1 MNSISIAYKNMKSNL
16 SLYKLHFLAL
26 VFSVM
31 AYYQFCAMKY
41 NPEVLTVSEQ
51 QMVGTLGHV
60 TAIFLIVFLIYF
72 SWFSSSFFLQQR
84 KKEIGLYTLMGVSSY
99 KVAFIYAMENLIM
112 SLLAIVGGCVVG
124 ALFGKFFMM
133 ILSSYCNLGAD
144 IEFFISGKAILETAL
159 VFGVISL
166 FFSIKGYINIIRSS
180 LLSLMNAM
188 KKEESVPKASIITG
202 ILSIVVIGA
211 GYYCTKLAMGVN
223 FPLYTL
229 VTTVLVIIG
238 TYMLF
243 RSTTTIIL
251 KRLIKNKKILY
262 RKTNIMTISN
272 LCYRIRRNYKVY
284 ATIAILLTCTITAL
298 GTVTS
303 LNYSNDS
310 TADIDYP
317 FSFTVLSEGQP
328 KDEEIA
334 EILNEKGIEIDYAN
348 KMEFIMMEK
357 AKTKDSYY
365 SYPTIVKYEDYKN
378 IIDNVNYRFD
388 DRVLVD
394 RPLKD
399 FEGLFNQN
407 AKTMFSLFVVEE
419 MDISGQKLDIVNDV
433 RAPLYGVGVPLDSV
447 IVNENTYNVFKD
459 QGEKFYFHGYK
470 FKDETVFNQELEE
483 EISSITDEGY
493 TFFKNGSKD
502 SQTKN
507 NVIKVVYILG
517 AFLALVFIIATGS
530 IIYFKIITEAME
542 DKDKYDILSKIGMED
557 STIRKIIRT
566 QVAMA
571 FILPLLVSIV
581 HTVVAI
587 KVLENLLGIL
597 LNTPIIISIAIVS
610 VIFFLYYLMTVKKYL
625 ALIKE

>member
-51 QMVGTLGHV
+51 EMVGSLGQV

-84 KKEIGLYTLMGVSSY
+84 KKEIGLYTLMGVSNY
-99 KVAFIYAMENLIM
+99 KVALIYAMENLFM
-112 SLLAIVGGCVVG
+112 SILAIAGGCVVG

-144 IEFFISGKAILETAL
+144 IEFFISGKAILETAAI
-159 VFGVISL
+159 FGIISL

-180 LLSLMNAM
+180 LLSLINAM

-223 FPLYTL
+223 FPLYIL
-229 VTTVLVIIG
+229 VTTILVIIG

-251 KRLIKNKKILY
+251 KRLINNKRILY

-298 GTVTS
+298 GTVMS
-303 LNYSNDS
+303 LNYTNNSI
-310 TADIDYP
+310 TDIDYP
-317 FSFTVLSEGQP
+317 FSFTLMSQGQP
-328 KDEEIA
+328 KDKEID
-334 EILNEKGIEIDYAN
+334 EILNDKQIEMDYEN
-348 KMEFIMMEK
+348 QIEFLMIEE
-357 AKTKDSYY
+357 AKTKEFGYVC
-365 SYPTIVKYEDYKN
+365 PTMIRYEDYKKV
-378 IIDNVNYRFD
+378 IDNVQYKFD
-388 DRVLVD
+388 DRILAD
-394 RPLKD
+394 KPLND
-399 FEGLFNQN
+399 FEALFNQN
-407 AKTMFSLFVVEE
+407 SHTMFSLFTIKE
-419 MDISGQKLDIVNDV
+419 MDIDGQKLSIRKMF
-433 RAPLYGVGVPLDSV
+433 RAPLYGVGIPLDAI
-447 IVNENTYNVFKD
+447 IVNEDTYKAFEEL
-459 QGEKFYFHGYK
+459 GEKYYFHGYK
-470 FKDETVFNQELEE
+470 FKDDTVFNKELETKM
-483 EISSITDEGY
+483 SALTDEGY
-493 TFFKNGSKD
+493 TFFKNGKKD

-517 AFLALVFIIATGS
+517 AFLALVFIMATGS

-542 DKDKYDILSKIGMED
+542 DKDKYAILSKIGMED
-557 STIRKIIRT
+557 STIRKVIRT

-587 KVLENLLGIL
+587 KVLENLIGIL
-597 LNTPIIISIAIVS
+597 LNTPIIISIALVS
-610 VIFFLYYLMTVKKYL
+610 LIFFLYYIITVKKYL
-625 ALIKE
+625 KLIRE